1 MGFANA
7 INSANE
13 VVGFSYTTRN
23 RNIFAFIWSAA
34 AGMRALA
41 PLRSDNHSEAYG
53 VSGGGLVI
61 GFSSGNPGGRRAVVW
76 RAP

>member
-7 INSANE
+7 INSAND

-34 AGMRALA
+34 TGMRVLA
-41 PLRSDNHSEAYG
+41 PLKGGNHSEAYG
-53 VSGGGLVI
+53 LNSGRLVI
-61 GFSSGNPGGRRAVVW
+61 GFSQGMTGSRTAVVW